1 MVAKIL
7 IIDDQPLIGRA
18 IARMLRG
25 YDTSTETDPR
35 RAVSRV
41 ADGERFDLVLCDLEM
56 PEMNG
61 REVYDS
67 FRRKNFD
74 PMFLMMSGHDNI
86 SSLFAAGC
94 PVLIKPF
101 TTRELRE
108 LVSALLCDHVHAPL
122 ASCMSGA

>member
-1 MVAKIL
+1 MLGRERLLAGVEGGVMVAKIL
-7 IIDDQPLIGRA
+7 VIDDQPAVARA

-35 RAVSRV
+35 RAVRRV

-56 PEMNG
+56 PEMSG

-67 FRRKNFD
+67 FLREKFD
-74 PMFLMMSGHDNI
+74 PMILMMSGHDNV

-94 PVLIKPF
+94 PVL
-101 TTRELRE
+101 
-108 LVSALLCDHVHAPL
+108 V
-122 ASCMSGA
+122 